1 MRNEQ
6 KETPGRTPGKD
17 GAPDWM
23 QALFLRELLQAQRI
37 LWTAPAYYEGMHS
50 ELRLQEDEDI

>member
-17 GAPDWM
+17 GAPDGM

-37 LWTAPAYYEGMHS
+37 LWTDPAYHEGLHS
-50 ELRLQEDEDI
+50 ELRLPQNEDI